1 VIAMAYFDKEGKKI
15 EGRLASAGKGVP
27 TDEIMM
33 AVSEAVGRCQ
43 NKLYAG
49 NGRAMKELK
58 QLFETYPQ
66 LKRDAWAVGEH
77 PVSPLIDLYVKET
90 LS

>member
-1 VIAMAYFDKEGKKI
+1 MIAMAYFDKEGKRV

-27 TDEIMM
+27 TDEIMQ

-43 NKLYAG
+43 NKLYKGSAL
-49 NGRAMKELK
+49 KEVK
-58 QLFETYPQ
+58 VLFEKYPQ

-90 LS
+90 LGCH

>member
-43 NKLYAG
+43 NKLYKGSAL
-49 NGRAMKELK
+49 KELK
-58 QLFETYPQ
+58 VLFEKYPQ
-66 LKRDAWAVGEH
+66 LKRDAWLPFEH
-77 PVSPLIDLYVKET
+77 PCSPLIDLYVKET
-90 LS
+90 LG